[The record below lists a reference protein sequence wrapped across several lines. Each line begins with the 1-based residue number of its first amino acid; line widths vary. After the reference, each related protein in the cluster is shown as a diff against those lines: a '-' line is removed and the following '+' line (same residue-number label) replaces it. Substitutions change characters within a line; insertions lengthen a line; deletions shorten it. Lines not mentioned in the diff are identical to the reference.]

1 MRSVT
6 FESAT
11 PFDPTFDPQVMAP
24 TSTKVLWEGASVDL
38 ANLSTGGRVQR
49 ASYNVTEDGI
59 YFASG
64 VVSNREEVIPVWT
77 VLDVDLSQGI
87 TQKVRKVGDLTLR
100 LDPKAPGTQGRPPL
114 VLRSISEPQEV
125 RGMIMRQANEMRT
138 YWNKW
143 QQQRTVEQRR
153 AGAVQIGNAGTGTQP
168 PAFDRFGQRGR
179 LYEPLNQTWRDEGR
193 RTAFRGRIHSS
204 KSQASW
210 AVTPLRRGALT

>member
-49 ASYNVTEDGI
+49 ASYKVTEDGI

-153 AGAVQIGNAGTGTQP
+153 AGAVQIGNAVQAPNP
-168 PAFDRFGQRGR
+168 PPSTDSGNEDDFMSRLTKLGEMKDAGLLSEEEFTAAKAKLLGQ
-179 LYEPLNQTWRDEGR
+179 
-193 RTAFRGRIHSS
+193 
-204 KSQASW
+204 
-210 AVTPLRRGALT
+210 